1 MSICAHLWRCWESQ
15 VCIKLLNKLWGV
27 PCCQHSQKIL
37 AALWRF
43 LMDLQVWISVLCSS
57 TLLAFM
63 QLRLQYFLYNQQ
75 IKSSLELQKAV
86 GFKHSIYC
94 YETVV
99 VVIITFRILI
109 SYSTR
114 YHCVMIV
121 YLKILWHGI
130 PPHILASY
138 LDKYVTLL
146 LLSVVW
152 FTDNS
157 LQAWLRPKLLTYLE
171 MSDNFIAFIL
181 RPTWSC
187 LVSLVMLRAPMK
199 LCITS
204 WEPFGLCQTSSSKDN
219 MAAK

>member
-130 PPHILASY
+130 PPISLPVIWTNMLLFFCSQLFDLLIIVYKLDWGRSWWLISKCQIIL
-138 LDKYVTLL
+138 
-146 LLSVVW
+146 
-152 FTDNS
+152 
-157 LQAWLRPKLLTYLE
+157 
-171 MSDNFIAFIL
+171 
-181 RPTWSC
+181 
-187 LVSLVMLRAPMK
+187 
-199 LCITS
+199 
-204 WEPFGLCQTSSSKDN
+204 
-219 MAAK
+219 